1 MSSSN
6 TDLPPSYA
14 SLSQEEQQHVQFA
27 LSRAECIAVAKTV
40 ADASSSSSCLAIS
53 TSRTLADC
61 RYRQPVF
68 TESSKIAQ
76 LRKAFAIKYLE
87 SQAAC
92 RASCLAAGCGSGRP
106 CTIGCSTFNNVRD
119 SIVMRMPI
127 LIAKLDV
134 PQIICNIVNARMSPL
149 TSDQVYA
156 AHAAACAFLPTDVA
170 CHIPH
175 SPEIMNVQVW
185 SMQFVIPVKPPL
197 LTPPIQQQQQQT
209 NKRKRAVLEHL
220 PAPVP
225 PRMREQQTPEEEW
238 MNTVLR

>member
-1 MSSSN
+1 
-6 TDLPPSYA
+6 
-14 SLSQEEQQHVQFA
+14 
-27 LSRAECIAVAKTV
+27 
-40 ADASSSSSCLAIS
+40 
-53 TSRTLADC
+53 
-61 RYRQPVF
+61 
-68 TESSKIAQ
+68 
-76 LRKAFAIKYLE
+76 
-87 SQAAC
+87 
-92 RASCLAAGCGSGRP
+92 
-106 CTIGCSTFNNVRD
+106 
-119 SIVMRMPI
+119 MRMPI